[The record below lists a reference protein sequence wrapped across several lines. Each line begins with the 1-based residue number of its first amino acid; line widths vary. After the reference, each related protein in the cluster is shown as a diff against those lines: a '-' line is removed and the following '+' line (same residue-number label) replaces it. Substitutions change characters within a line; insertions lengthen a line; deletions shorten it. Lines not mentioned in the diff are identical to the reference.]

1 MKMIFVPLMWT
12 FMFVYVISR
21 GLLLVSL
28 HCCGSTVRFLSHY
41 YAVVGLYCWKYEKL
55 LSIGSLGVDRL

>member
-28 HCCGSTVRFLSHY
+28 HCCGSRP
-41 YAVVGLYCWKYEKL
+41 L
-55 LSIGSLGVDRL
+55 LLEIRKTAQHRQSRR